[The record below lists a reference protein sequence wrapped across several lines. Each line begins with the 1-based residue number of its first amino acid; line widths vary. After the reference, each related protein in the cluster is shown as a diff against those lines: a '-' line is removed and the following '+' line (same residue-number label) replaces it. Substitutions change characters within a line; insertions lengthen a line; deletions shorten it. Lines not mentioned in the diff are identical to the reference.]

1 MWRNRHHL
9 LSRLAKDRAVLYVEP
24 PLGLKALRRQ
34 LKTKTVGLKN
44 VMGTFGQAQLEPI
57 QKNLHV
63 LTPPLWAPVSGRPLL
78 RKVTQSLWH
87 SAVNRASRKL
97 GLKNIDVWLS
107 RPDMVPYIG
116 QFNASTLTYHVVD
129 EYLGYSGVNASN
141 YAAKKHAEE
150 TILKAA
156 DRVIVVSENLHKSKS
171 PYNPNTLLLPNAVDF
186 AAYDGAYTNPVTPED
201 ISDLSG
207 PILGYSG
214 LISSRL
220 DLDLLAQVAK
230 TYPNCQLVM
239 MGQESESNCEA
250 ELKALKSHKNVRFVG
265 VKDITE
271 VPQYV
276 NSFDVCLVPYKES
289 KETENLSPLKLYDYM
304 ALGKPIVTTRF
315 PAALPFSQHIY
326 LAEGPGQFLS
336 LVGAALKEDT
346 HERVIN
352 RKEIAKANSWD
363 QRVVTLAE
371 FLSLGLKP
379 KEGV

>member
-9 LSRLAKDRAVLYVEP
+9 LSRLAKDRSVLYVEP

-34 LKTKTVGLKN
+34 LKAKTVGLRD
-44 VMGTFGQAQLEPI
+44 VVGTFGQVQLESI

-63 LTPPLWAPVSGRPLL
+63 LTPPLWAPVSGRHML
-78 RKVTQSLWH
+78 RKITQSLWH

-129 EYLGYSGVNASN
+129 EYLGYSGVNATN
-141 YAAKKHAEE
+141 FAVKKRAEE

-156 DRVIVVSENLHKSKS
+156 DRVIVVSENLYKSKS
-171 PYNPNTLLLPNAVDF
+171 PYNSNTLLLPNAVDF
-186 AAYDGAYTNPVTPED
+186 AAYDGAYTNPVTPKD
-201 ISDLSG
+201 ISDLRG

-220 DLDLLAQVAK
+220 DLELLVKVAK
-230 TYPNCQLVM
+230 TYPDCQLVM
-239 MGQESESNCEA
+239 MGQESAANCET
-250 ELKALKSHKNVRFVG
+250 ELKALKSLKNVRFVG
-265 VKDITE
+265 VKDISE
-271 VPQYV
+271 VPHYV

-289 KETENLSPLKLYDYM
+289 KETEILSPLKLYDYM
-304 ALGKPIVTTRF
+304 ALGKPIVTTSF

-326 LAEGPGQFLS
+326 LAEGQTQFVS
-336 LVGAALKEDT
+336 LVGTALTEDT
-346 HERVIN
+346 RERVTD

-363 QRVVTLAE
+363 QRVVTLAK